1 MRRLPGD
8 YLAEKNRD
16 YCTAIQPDWGAR
28 ATCSSA
34 ASASRSRR
42 RSASSVSCSA
52 ATCARGRARCAL
64 SEPACKIAAKTQA
77 DAAPGAAMRVARAAE
92 FRFGARFHF
101 RAQHGRRYGTRRG
114 TPTAL
119 GPEFFFF
126 LLPFFISYMAHLVL
140 QHVHV
145 DLLRRRVAVPAGG
158 AGGGAGGPRAARA
171 TAEGGGQFRARRL
184 TGRLGSWD
192 SGLSQSCGGWIKKS
206 AAVGRGG
213 RFGGRHR
220 ATPAG
225 GVDQLG

>member
-1 MRRLPGD
+1 
-8 YLAEKNRD
+8 
-16 YCTAIQPDWGAR
+16 
-28 ATCSSA
+28 
-34 ASASRSRR
+34 
-42 RSASSVSCSA
+42 
-52 ATCARGRARCAL
+52 
-64 SEPACKIAAKTQA
+64 
-77 DAAPGAAMRVARAAE
+77 
-92 FRFGARFHF
+92 
-101 RAQHGRRYGTRRG
+101 
-114 TPTAL
+114 
-119 GPEFFFF
+119 
-126 LLPFFISYMAHLVL
+126 MAHLVL
-140 QHVHV
+140 EHVHV

-158 AGGGAGGPRAARA
+158 AVGGAGGPRAARA